1 MKQFDD
7 IFREKAEKAFS
18 SYNADHLADA
28 GWKSFVAAR
37 RGGRRLRAVIPLW
50 ARAASVILIIGAGAF
65 LTYIA
70 LNRHNSE
77 EVLVAGKTGP
87 AIITPSSAQPEAAPA
102 ISPAVAETAELL
114 PGSREAVREVNLKAA
129 ILPEQPEEER
139 QLMREEITVP
149 ADTDRQPVVA
159 ENRLPVSDDSVN
171 LAVEAALKEVLE
183 DEPATAVT
191 EEADKRSGRTTF
203 MVGMSGLLAHV
214 DETTSSAP
222 GVSVGFYVEQKI
234 TERISLRPGLA
245 LAYNSLGVDG
255 RNAGSEFSYSVPLYN
270 GNSGTPDSYSGQL
283 SMFAMEV
290 PLNFVFRVLERKGSS
305 LYLSTGA
312 STMIYFS
319 QQFSG
324 DLVNAY
330 TQKQLNTASGL
341 MDSETRYSTI
351 TVENTYGA
359 FRRTD
364 YFGLANFSAGYSLP
378 YGKTG
383 TLLIEPFLQLPL
395 RDLTAL
401 DLRVRYGGVSMK
413 LRFGSQNSGNGK

>member
-18 SYNADHLADA
+18 NYNADHLADA
-28 GWKSFVAAR
+28 GWKSFAAAR
-37 RGGRRLRAVIPLW
+37 KGGRRFGAVIPLW
-50 ARAASVILIIGAGAF
+50 ARAASVILIIGTGAF
-65 LTYIA
+65 LAYIA
-70 LNRHNSE
+70 INRHNAE
-77 EVLVAGKTGP
+77 EILVAGKTEP
-87 AIITPSSAQPEAAPA
+87 AIIIPSSAQPGAAPA
-102 ISPAVAETAELL
+102 ISQAVAEKAEVL
-114 PGSREAVREVNLKAA
+114 PEIREAVREVNL
-129 ILPEQPEEER
+129 PESVFSEQPEER
-139 QLMREEITVP
+139 TQLLLVEIPLP
-149 ADTDRQPVVA
+149 ADTGRQPVVT
-159 ENRLPVSDDSVN
+159 ENRLMVSDDSVN
-171 LAVEAALKEVLE
+171 LAVEEALKEFLE
-183 DEPATAVT
+183 DEPAAAGT
-191 EEADKRSGRTTF
+191 EEPEIRSGRTAF
-203 MVGMSGLLAHV
+203 MVGLSGLLAHV
-214 DETTSSAP
+214 DETASSAP

-245 LAYNSLGVDG
+245 LAYNSLGVDS

-283 SMFAMEV
+283 SMLAMEV
-290 PLNFVFRVLERKGSS
+290 PLNFVFRVLERKRSS
-305 LYLSTGA
+305 LYISTGA

-324 DLVNAY
+324 DLVNEY
-330 TQKQLNTASGL
+330 TQKQLNSATGL

-364 YFGLANFSAGYSLP
+364 YFGLANFSAGYSFL
-378 YGKTG
+378 YGRTG

-413 LRFGSQNSGNGK
+413 LRFGSQNSGK

>member
-18 SYNADHLADA
+18 NYNADHLADA
-28 GWKSFVAAR
+28 GWKSFAAAR
-37 RGGRRLRAVIPLW
+37 KGGRRFGAVIPLW
-50 ARAASVILIIGAGAF
+50 ARAASVILIIGTGAF
-65 LTYIA
+65 LAYIA
-70 LNRHNSE
+70 INRHNAE
-77 EVLVAGKTGP
+77 EILVAGKTEP
-87 AIITPSSAQPEAAPA
+87 AIIVPSSAQPGAAPA
-102 ISPAVAETAELL
+102 ISQAVAEKAEVL
-114 PGSREAVREVNLKAA
+114 PEIREAVREVNL
-129 ILPEQPEEER
+129 PESVFSEQPEER
-139 QLMREEITVP
+139 TQLLLVEIPLP
-149 ADTDRQPVVA
+149 ADTGRQPVVT
-159 ENRLPVSDDSVN
+159 ENRLMVSDDSVN
-171 LAVEAALKEVLE
+171 LAVEEALKEFLE
-183 DEPATAVT
+183 DEPAAAGT
-191 EEADKRSGRTTF
+191 EETEIRSGRTAF
-203 MVGMSGLLAHV
+203 MVGLSGLLAHV
-214 DETTSSAP
+214 DETASSAP

-245 LAYNSLGVDG
+245 LAYNSLGVDS

-283 SMFAMEV
+283 SMLAMEV
-290 PLNFVFRVLERKGSS
+290 PLNFVFRVLERKRSS
-305 LYLSTGA
+305 LYISTGA

-324 DLVNAY
+324 DLVNEY
-330 TQKQLNTASGL
+330 TQKQLNSATGL

-364 YFGLANFSAGYSLP
+364 YFGLANFSAGYSFL
-378 YGKTG
+378 YGRTG

-413 LRFGSQNSGNGK
+413 LRFGSQNSGK

>member
-18 SYNADHLADA
+18 NYNADHLADA

-37 RGGRRLRAVIPLW
+37 KGSSRFGAVIPLW
-50 ARAASVILIIGAGAF
+50 ARAASIILIIGTGAF
-65 LTYIA
+65 LAYIA
-70 LNRHNSE
+70 LNRHNPE
-77 EVLVAGKTGP
+77 EILVAGKAEP
-87 AIITPSSAQPEAAPA
+87 AIIIPSAAQPGAATA
-102 ISPAVAETAELL
+102 ISPAVAKTVEVL
-114 PGSREAVREVNLKAA
+114 PEMREAVREVNLTATA
-129 ILPEQPEEER
+129 FSEQPEER
-139 QLMREEITVP
+139 TQLLMEEITVP
-149 ADTDRQPVVA
+149 VDTDRQPVVA
-159 ENRLPVSDDSVN
+159 ENRFLVSDDSVN
-171 LAVEAALKEVLE
+171 LAVEEALKEFLE
-183 DEPATAVT
+183 DEPAAPGT
-191 EEADKRSGRTTF
+191 EETEKRSGRTAF
-203 MVGMSGLLAHV
+203 MVGLSGLLAHV
-214 DETTSSAP
+214 DETALSAP

-245 LAYNSLGVDG
+245 LAYNSFGVDS

-283 SMFAMEV
+283 SMLAMEV
-290 PLNFVFRVLERKGSS
+290 PLNFVFRVLERKRSS

-324 DLVNAY
+324 DLVNEY
-330 TQKQLNTASGL
+330 TQKQLNTATGL

-359 FRRTD
+359 FSRTD
-364 YFGLANFSAGYSLP
+364 YFGLANFSAGYSFL
-378 YGKTG
+378 YGRTG

-395 RDLTAL
+395 RDLTTL

-413 LRFGSQNSGNGK
+413 LRFGSKDSGK

>member
-7 IFREKAEKAFS
+7 IFREKAEKAFIN
-18 SYNADHLADA
+18 YNADHLADA

-37 RGGRRLRAVIPLW
+37 KGGRRLGAVIPLW
-50 ARAASVILIIGAGAF
+50 ARAASVILVIGTGAF
-65 LTYIA
+65 LAYIA
-70 LNRHNSE
+70 INRHNAE
-77 EVLVAGKTGP
+77 EVLVAGKTEP
-87 AIITPSSAQPEAAPA
+87 AIIIPSSAQPGAATA
-102 ISPAVAETAELL
+102 ISPAVAETAEVL
-114 PGSREAVREVNLKAA
+114 PEMREAVREVNLPATA
-129 ILPEQPEEER
+129 FSEQPEER
-139 QLMREEITVP
+139 TQLLILMEEIPVP

-159 ENRLPVSDDSVN
+159 EYRFLVSDDSVN
-171 LAVEAALKEVLE
+171 LAVEEALKEFLE
-183 DEPATAVT
+183 DEPPSAGT
-191 EEADKRSGRTTF
+191 EETEKKSGRTAF
-203 MVGMSGLLAHV
+203 MVGLSGLLAHV
-214 DETTSSAP
+214 DETASSAP

-245 LAYNSLGVDG
+245 LAYNSFGVDS

-283 SMFAMEV
+283 SMLAMEV
-290 PLNFVFRVLERKGSS
+290 PLNFVFRVLERKRSS

-324 DLVNAY
+324 DLVNEY
-330 TQKQLNTASGL
+330 TQKQLNTATGL

-359 FRRTD
+359 FNRTD
-364 YFGLANFSAGYSLP
+364 YFGLANFSAGYSFL
-378 YGKTG
+378 YGRTG

-413 LRFGSQNSGNGK
+413 LRFGSKDAGK